1 MTLDAPKINKRKRH
15 SYFVRHHLR
24 KRSEQTAFGFGF
36 DSGIPSFVVVV
47 VGLRPGLLITH
58 LKNDKSA
65 DKRENR
71 RRGER
76 PNGFLGLTLNEGTI
90 PFLVILLDKTV

>member
-47 VGLRPGLLITH
+47 GLRPGLLITH

-71 RRGER
+71 KASVPMQR
-76 PNGFLGLTLNEGTI
+76 LSYLTETVLHNKVTI
-90 PFLVILLDKTV
+90 HYE